1 MASFL
6 RLEAASRPL
15 RGCVHVAVALLEKRF
30 FAFFRNFW
38 WRLSAFLQSI
48 LHSFTFSLFSRI
60 FNFAPTSISSRFC
73 LIWNWFGVPRARAFC
88 AISSTLILQEIH
100 IDSRLNFLHFVTRKL
115 LCCLYR
121 NSLQTFSIQKA
132 DPSLI
137 FLTSFSSGSW
147 NASTLGHPRFR
158 KQRPKRWNFKWRCIC
173 STVGHEEKITLTNIL
188 LSGLIRYH

>member
-48 LHSFTFSLFSRI
+48 LHSFTFFLFSRI

-115 LCCLYR
+115 LCCFYSWILCKLFQFKKQIR
-121 NSLQTFSIQKA
+121 LWFFWRASVPGLGMQAPWDTHV
-132 DPSLI
+132 
-137 FLTSFSSGSW
+137 SGSR
-147 NASTLGHPRFR
+147 GQ
-158 KQRPKRWNFKWRCIC
+158 KD
-173 STVGHEEKITLTNIL
+173 GIL
-188 LSGLIRYH
+188 NEDVSAVL